1 MCYNFHVIQYH
12 SILHNLM
19 LLELRVYQMN
29 RFVFVKTQKYVN
41 IRFHLVVHGLSL
53 AYRVILIVGLQGL
66 GLAYLLA
73 WRNLKAS
80 TLAIFRFL
88 EKISFKS
95 LVVFRIVKIDTS
107 CYVHGCAID
116 RFRKTGQWYNFSRRP
131 MRCKICLHTEWID
144 VNRGINRWS

>member
-1 MCYNFHVIQYH
+1 
-12 SILHNLM
+12 M

-66 GLAYLLA
+66 GLAYTLA
-73 WRNLKAS
+73 CRNLKAS

-95 LVVFRIVKIDTS
+95 LVVSRIVKIDTS

-116 RFRKTGQWYNFSRRP
+116 RFRKKLGNDINSAVGLCDVKYVCRRKES
-131 MRCKICLHTEWID
+131 MFIVE
-144 VNRGINRWS
+144 